1 MRQNI
6 SGGSPYEPIIGFSRA
21 VRVGHTVFLAGTGPV
36 GADNEDVAGQ
46 TRRIF
51 AIAEKALGEAGA
63 TLADVVRTRMY
74 LTHVEDWEAVG
85 RVHGEFFG
93 IVRPAATMVVVAALL
108 NPAWRIE
115 IEFDA
120 VIDASVPSPLV
131 PKKGFRLMPKLSI
144 RDIELANKRVFIRVD
159 FNVPLTEDGSTIT
172 DDTRIVAT
180 LPTIEYALKHRAK
193 VILASHLGRPKGK
206 PNPKYSLRPVVDRL
220 RELLDKQVGESVN
233 VAFSPDCIGE
243 VASEM
248 ARQLESG
255 QVLLLENLRYHAEEE
270 ANDPAFSKALA
281 SLAEI
286 YVNDAFGSAHRAHA
300 STEGITH
307 FLKPAV
313 AGLLMEKE
321 ITYLGKALES
331 PEKPFV
337 AIIGGSKISGKIDV
351 IDNLLDKVDTLVIVG
366 GMAYTF
372 QRALGV
378 TTGKSLVE
386 EDKIDMAKAAIEKA
400 KAKGVN
406 LLLPVDNILADS
418 FTPDAKTQVWDTS
431 VDFPADWQGLDIG
444 PKSIAAIE
452 DVVLT
457 ARTIVWNGPAGVFE
471 FPRFAV
477 GTNAIAQA
485 VAANK
490 AAISIIGGGDSVSAI
505 NKTGLADQITHIS
518 TGGGASL
525 EFLEGKKL
533 PGVEALTNK

>member
-1 MRQNI
+1 M
-6 SGGSPYEPIIGFSRA
+6 S
-21 VRVGHTVFLAGTGPV
+21 
-36 GADNEDVAGQ
+36 
-46 TRRIF
+46 
-51 AIAEKALGEAGA
+51 
-63 TLADVVRTRMY
+63 
-74 LTHVEDWEAVG
+74 
-85 RVHGEFFG
+85 
-93 IVRPAATMVVVAALL
+93 
-108 NPAWRIE
+108 
-115 IEFDA
+115 
-120 VIDASVPSPLV
+120 
-131 PKKGFRLMPKLSI
+131 KLSI
-144 RDIELANKRVFIRVD
+144 KDIDLANKRVFIRVD

-180 LPTIEYALKHRAK
+180 LPTIEYALRNRAK

-206 PNPKYSLRPVVDRL
+206 PNPKYSMRPVVDRL
-220 RELLDKQVGESVN
+220 RELLDKAIGESVN
-233 VAFSPDCIGE
+233 VAFSPDCIGDI
-243 VASEM
+243 AGEM

-255 QVLLLENLRYHAEEE
+255 QVLLLENLRFHAEEE

-351 IDNLLDKVDTLVIVG
+351 IENLLDKVDSLVIVG

-386 EDKIDMAKAAIEKA
+386 EDKIELAKQTLEKA
-400 KAKGVN
+400 KVKKVN
-406 LLLPVDNILADS
+406 LLLPVDNVLADN
-418 FTPDAKTQVWDTS
+418 FAADAKTQPWDTS
-431 VDFPADWQGLDIG
+431 KNFPADWQGLDIG
-444 PKSIAAIE
+444 PKTIAAIE
-452 DVVLT
+452 DVIAT

-477 GTNAIAQA
+477 GTNAIAKA

-490 AAISIIGGGDSVSAI
+490 AATSIIGGGDSVSAI
-505 NKTGLADQITHIS
+505 NQAGVADQITHIS